1 MTESASTLGGVATI
15 TRVFDAPRELVWKM
29 FCNQAGRLPAE
40 QYPLIEQDVSGF
52 YDRLAAYL
60 TSA

>member
-29 FCNQAGRLPAE
+29 FYHQAGRLPAE
-40 QYPLIEQDVSGF
+40 QYPLIEQGVSGF

-60 TSA
+60 TSV